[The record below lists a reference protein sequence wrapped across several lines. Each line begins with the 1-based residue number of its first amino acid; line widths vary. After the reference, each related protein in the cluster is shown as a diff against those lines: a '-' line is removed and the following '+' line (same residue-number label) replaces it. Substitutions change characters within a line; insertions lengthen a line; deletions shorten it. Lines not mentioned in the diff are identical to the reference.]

1 MAQPIRNQVM
11 VKAFEG
17 DSVSQFGIIVP
28 DSFKKDSNR
37 VAIVAVGKGTKARPM
52 NLKAGQIG
60 YRVMDW
66 GLPFEENGEKFYVM
80 DADAILA
87 VENN

>member
-1 MAQPIRNQVM
+1 MAQPIRNQIM
-11 VKAFEG
+11 VKAFPPDEMSAG
-17 DSVSQFGIIVP
+17 GIIVA

-37 VAIVAVGKGTKARPM
+37 VTIVAVGNGTKKRPM

-80 DADAILA
+80 DADAIIA
-87 VENN
+87 VE

>member
-1 MAQPIRNQVM
+1 MVTPIRNQIM

-17 DSVSQFGIIVP
+17 DSISQQGIIVP
-28 DSFKKDSNR
+28 DSYKKDSNR
-37 VAIVAVGKGTKARPM
+37 VTIVAVGNGTKKRPM
-52 NLKAGQIG
+52 HLKAGQIG
-60 YRVMDW
+60 YRVMNW
-66 GLPFEENGEKFYVM
+66 GLAFEDGGEKFYVM